1 MPTIPTSV
9 RVLAGLTILVL
20 AACDSTGSTQGTT
33 PEPASAAADL
43 AGTSWTLV
51 SVGGAPV
58 VEGGVGAR
66 LAFDA
71 AGNVGGST
79 GCNSVSGTYALDG
92 TSLTFGPLMTTR
104 MACEEPLMAQET
116 AVLDA
121 LAAVEGWEVD
131 ADGNLHL
138 TGGTELV
145 LEPPAA

>member
-1 MPTIPTSV
+1 MPTIPTSI

-20 AACDSTGSTQGTT
+20 AACDATGSTQGTT
-33 PEPASAAADL
+33 PEPASAVADL

-51 SVGGAPV
+51 TVGGAPV

-71 AGNVGGST
+71 AGNVSGST

-104 MACEEPLMAQET
+104 MACEDALMAQET
-116 AVLDA
+116 AVLGA

-145 LEPPAA
+145 LEPTAA

>member
-1 MPTIPTSV
+1 MPTIPTSI
-9 RVLAGLTILVL
+9 RVLAGLTILAL
-20 AACDSTGSTQGTT
+20 AACDATGSTQGTT

-66 LAFDA
+66 LAFDT
-71 AGNVGGST
+71 AGSVSGST
-79 GCNSVSGTYALDG
+79 GCNSVSGMYALDG
-92 TSLTFGPLMTTR
+92 TSLTIGPLATTR
-104 MACEEPLMAQET
+104 MACEDALMTQEA

-121 LAAVEGWEVD
+121 LAGVEGWELD
-131 ADGNLHL
+131 ADGRLHL

-145 LEPPAA
+145 LEPTAA

>member
-1 MPTIPTSV
+1 MPTIPASV

-20 AACDSTGSTQGTT
+20 AACDSTASTEGTT

-43 AGTSWTLV
+43 AGTSWTVV

-58 VEGGVGAR
+58 VEGSGAN
-66 LAFDA
+66 LAFDS
-71 AGNVGGST
+71 AGNVSGST

-92 TSLTFGPLMTTR
+92 PSLTFGPLATTR
-104 MACEEPLMAQET
+104 MACEDALMAQET

-121 LAAVEGWEVD
+121 LAAVEGWGVD

-145 LEPPAA
+145 LAPTAA